1 MKSRSLPSL
10 QTLQSFIDI
19 PLMELGHVGVHF
31 WIVVPD
37 VSLGTPVRHRAKP
50 ERRREVIGTL
60 ELIIGTELGGEGCK
74 NPYRLFLM
82 DAINPRKVK
91 NPPLTFLSERP
102 VTWST
107 YSSWIMK
114 AARLAVYEAR
124 KMTAKKAQT
133 ETMILLVVPLGF
145 WTGTELLKTR
155 PQSSQMALPM
165 VKDGPCGSERNKEK
179 YL

>member
-1 MKSRSLPSL
+1 
-10 QTLQSFIDI
+10 
-19 PLMELGHVGVHF
+19 MELGHVGVHF
-31 WIVVPD
+31 RIVVPD
-37 VSLGTPVRHRAKP
+37 VSLCAPIRDRSEP

-60 ELIIGTELGGEGCK
+60 ELFWGKEERGEKKWKKSLHETFKECK
-74 NPYRLFLM
+74 MATLH
-82 DAINPRKVK
+82 
-91 NPPLTFLSERP
+91 LTFLSERP

-124 KMTAKKAQT
+124 KMTAKKAHT

-165 VKDGPCGSERNKEK
+165 VKDGPCGSERNSQCEFKH
-179 YL
+179 